1 MSESADKQ
9 LGSAALEEVLRRLER
24 AAMGQGAKTRE
35 LTATL
40 EGERRARE
48 RLQREAQD
56 LVRRLRE
63 IAHDLGQEESAVKAQ
78 TETAAETGSE
88 TRSEKASETELETE
102 GKGKT
107 L

>member
-1 MSESADKQ
+1 M
-9 LGSAALEEVLRRLER
+9 RRWKKSYAGWNEPLWGREPR
-24 AAMGQGAKTRE
+24 PRE

-63 IAHDLGQEESAVKAQ
+63 IAHDLGQEESAIKAQ
-78 TETAAETGSE
+78 TEAQTE
-88 TRSEKASETELETE
+88 SEKASATELETK